1 MKLGTLREIWR
12 YPVKSMG
19 GETVNS
25 TLLKPK
31 GLAGDRCWSVLD
43 GDSGDIRSAKRWP
56 DLLNFRAALC
66 AGEDLPDSGFDADV
80 PDVEIHCPGGVIVHG
95 RDTAAAQQLSAQ
107 MHRSVGLSPLVD
119 PTNMEHYRPSQPLS
133 WDTIVSDMDLQPGE
147 PLPVSFSSP
156 DEVVKALSTFSTP
169 PGTYVD
175 AYPLHL
181 LTTNTLDYLRQEGG
195 VDTAV
200 QRFRPN
206 LLIEPAQ
213 CLPEL
218 TENGWLDCHVQLGEV
233 TLHIHSRTVR
243 CSMPARE
250 QGWCGIAKEP
260 RMGRVMRDLCD
271 RYVGVNVMVTRG
283 GRVSV
288 GDELVLLE
296 GSQA

>member
-19 GETVNS
+19 GETLNS
-25 TLLKPK
+25 ALLKPK

-43 GDSGDIRSAKRWP
+43 SDSGDIRSAKRWP

-80 PDVEIHCPGGVIVHG
+80 PDVEIHCPGGVILRG
-95 RDTAAAQQLSAQ
+95 RDADAAQQLSAQ
-107 MHRSVGLSPLVD
+107 MNRSADLSPLVH
-119 PTNMEHYRPSQPLS
+119 PKNMDHYRPSQTLS
-133 WDTIVSDMDLQPGE
+133 WDTVVSDMDLEPGE
-147 PLPVSFSSP
+147 SLPANFSSR
-156 DEVVKALSTFSTP
+156 DEVVKALSNFSTP

-181 LTTNTLDYLRQEGG
+181 LTTNTLDYLRQKGG
-195 VDTAV
+195 VDAAI

-206 LLIEPAQ
+206 LLIETSQ

-218 TENGWLDCHVQLGEV
+218 TENGWIDCHAQLGEV
-233 TLHIHSRTVR
+233 TLHIHSLTVR

-250 QGWCGIAKEP
+250 QAWCGVAEEP

-296 GSQA
+296 